1 MYCIT
6 FCLFTHAY
14 MCCAGTFEVD
24 TANTNMLLEKRGDII
39 NEKRIQV
46 PPRSNSFQNSCF
58 FSRYISSSE

>member
-1 MYCIT
+1 
-6 FCLFTHAY
+6 